1 MAPFW
6 SKVVL
11 CAWPAKVHCRLKST
25 LGTVPP
31 SCSSA
36 SAQQLLRN
44 CRNGRSKQN
53 GFRGAHFGGLFWP
66 PQSASRNVER
76 AVQVSTGAPAS
87 PSTRS
92 GAKPPRPVRIR
103 GAAWRKLVR
112 SHPRRLQPGW
122 KVGSDWATRRI
133 GAGETLREG
142 RCFAGRQG
150 SVGDR
155 YRRRPTNEL
164 GEPIAATQSSFTAK
178 QDPSL
183 HAESPLPQKQGP
195 ITQCFAG
202 SDFRFRPVAA
212 ARAVV
217 DVALEECGVFQTV
230 ANAAASGS
238 PIRPCGNCRTRS
250 PQPAPG
256 CASPLLLA
264 ARKRPLLSGADCGPR
279 RVGHRQ

>member
-1 MAPFW
+1 M
-6 SKVVL
+6 
-11 CAWPAKVHCRLKST
+11 
-25 LGTVPP
+25 
-31 SCSSA
+31 
-36 SAQQLLRN
+36 
-44 CRNGRSKQN
+44 
-53 GFRGAHFGGLFWP
+53 GFFLA

-202 SDFRFRPVAA
+202 SDFRSRPVAA
-212 ARAVV
+212 ARVVV